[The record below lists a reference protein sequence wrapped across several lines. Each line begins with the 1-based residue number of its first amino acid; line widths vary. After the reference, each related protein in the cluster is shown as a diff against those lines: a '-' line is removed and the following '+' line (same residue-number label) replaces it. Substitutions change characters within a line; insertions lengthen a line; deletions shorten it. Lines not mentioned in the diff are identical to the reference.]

1 MEVIKELYEYREM
14 IQSLVKRD
22 LRGRYKGS
30 VLGFLWTFLNPFCQ
44 MLVYT
49 LVFSVIMRA
58 GIEKYYLFL
67 FVTLIPWTFFS
78 SVLVSGST
86 CILFQKNLVQ
96 KIYFPR
102 QVLPIVFTI
111 SQFINMLF
119 SFIVVFV
126 VLLLTRTGFNMA
138 ALYFLPFVMLVEFV
152 FALGVTLIVSALTV
166 FLRDLEYV
174 FSIITMAWQFLSPV
188 IYSVEQIPSELRG
201 VFYLNPMTSILTA
214 YRDILY
220 YKQVPELSTLGIA
233 IVVALVV
240 FAIGWCVFSKLSKR
254 FAEVL

>member
-1 MEVIKELYEYREM
+1 MEILKEIYDYREM
-14 IQSLVKRD
+14 IHSLVKRD

-30 VLGFLWTFLNPFCQ
+30 VLGFLWTFLNPLCQ

-67 FVTLIPWTFFS
+67 FVALVPWTFFS
-78 SVLVSGST
+78 SVLVSGCT
-86 CILFQKNLVQ
+86 CVLFQKNLVQ

-102 QVLPIVFTI
+102 QVLPIVFTTA
-111 SQFINMLF
+111 QFINMLF
-119 SFIVVFV
+119 SFIVVFAI
-126 VLLLTRTGFNMA
+126 LLFTGFGFNLA
-138 ALYFLPFVMLVEFV
+138 ALYYLPFVMFVEYIL
-152 FALGVTLIVSALTV
+152 ALGVTFIVSAATV

-174 FSIITMAWQFLSPV
+174 FGIITMAWQFLSPV
-188 IYSVEQIPSELRG
+188 IYSVEQIPDEFRI

-220 YKQVPELSTLGIA
+220 YKQVPELSTLM
-233 IVVALVV
+233 VALVIAVVV
-240 FAIGWCVFSKLSKR
+240 FAVGWIVFSKLSKR